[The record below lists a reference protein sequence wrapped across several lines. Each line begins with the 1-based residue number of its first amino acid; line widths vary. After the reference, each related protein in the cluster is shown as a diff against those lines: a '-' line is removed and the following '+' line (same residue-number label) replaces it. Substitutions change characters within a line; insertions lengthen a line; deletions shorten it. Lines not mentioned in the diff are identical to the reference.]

1 MGCAKQF
8 PFGYAKD
15 MIRYTQGFYSGAHEG
30 FYSGTTTQELLP
42 FLFVRIHLTKNTTE
56 ISADLLPRVV
66 EEFENFLRGCG
77 YHFDGHLDF
86 VDDE

>member
-56 ISADLLPRVV
+56 ISVRIPIQIHTRTLIR
-66 EEFENFLRGCG
+66 
-77 YHFDGHLDF
+77 YI
-86 VDDE
+86 

>member
-1 MGCAKQF
+1 
-8 PFGYAKD
+8 
-15 MIRYTQGFYSGAHEG
+15 
-30 FYSGTTTQELLP
+30 
-42 FLFVRIHLTKNTTE
+42 
-56 ISADLLPRVV
+56 VV